1 MENRT
6 ENKKVEFY
14 IWRKEK
20 DDYEKILL
28 EIQSMDK
35 FIFNKVEGHFI
46 RDLNLEKFAGNIFKE
61 MIVSPVEARELEF
74 WGEDIQGIDQFAGI
88 LSEIQEGFYKSKK
101 KRPKVIFKKVEN
113 YQKKEV

>member
-1 MENRT
+1 M
-6 ENKKVEFY
+6 ENKKVEFH

-20 DDYEKILL
+20 DDYDKVLL
-28 EIQSMDK
+28 EIQPMDK

-46 RDLNLEKFAGNIFKE
+46 RDLDLEKFAGNIFRE

-74 WGEDIQGIDQFAGI
+74 WGEDIQGIDQFAGV

-101 KRPKVIFKKVEN
+101 KRPKVIFKKAEN
-113 YQKKEV
+113 YQKEEA